1 MSKAG
6 VKLPSL
12 TNNKDVHLTKKQR
25 GKRFLI
31 FYFNKCKWIIDSF
44 VYIIFN
50 HCSPGMPPSQVTQMG
65 TGAAY
70 ANSWSSESPFGNNTE
85 KLQQKSY
92 KPWKNPFYTIIS
104 VLDSNPESLNIFK
117 KPTEIATFPDEIKL
131 TVVIVNKSF
140 CSVSLCN

>member
-1 MSKAG
+1 
-6 VKLPSL
+6 
-12 TNNKDVHLTKKQR
+12 
-25 GKRFLI
+25 
-31 FYFNKCKWIIDSF
+31 
-44 VYIIFN
+44 
-50 HCSPGMPPSQVTQMG
+50 MPPSQVTQMG
-65 TGAAY
+65 NGAAY

-131 TVVIVNKSF
+131 TVVKVNKSWQA
-140 CSVSLCN
+140 SGGSLTWP

>member
-1 MSKAG
+1 MQ
-6 VKLPSL
+6 PS
-12 TNNKDVHLTKKQR
+12 R
-25 GKRFLI
+25 E
-31 FYFNKCKWIIDSF
+31 
-44 VYIIFN
+44 
-50 HCSPGMPPSQVTQMG
+50 TQMENG
-65 TGAAY
+65 GAY

-117 KPTEIATFPDEIKL
+117 KPTEIATFPDEKKL

-140 CSVSLCN
+140 CSDSLCN

>member
-1 MSKAG
+1 
-6 VKLPSL
+6 
-12 TNNKDVHLTKKQR
+12 
-25 GKRFLI
+25 
-31 FYFNKCKWIIDSF
+31 
-44 VYIIFN
+44 
-50 HCSPGMPPSQVTQMG
+50 MPPSRVTQMG
-65 TGAAY
+65 NGAAY

-131 TVVIVNKSF
+131 TVVIAQVL
-140 CSVSLCN
+140 VSISSNNVKTCEKLLPN